1 VQAIFGFSMKAEIKT
16 PVLVAI
22 AVVVVAVAAFFL
34 LNAIGNAGN
43 LDQGQVQYT
52 PGKPPWEE
60 TDPNKKGPGG
70 APGGGGPGAGKS
82 QPVQGQPYG
91 TQPGA
96 GGPPPGMTA
105 PQIGGNK

>member
-1 VQAIFGFSMKAEIKT
+1 MKAEIKT

-22 AVVVVAVAAFFL
+22 VVVAVAVVGYF
-34 LNAIGNAGN
+34 IVKSVSNAGN

-70 APGGGGPGAGKS
+70 APGGGGPGA
-82 QPVQGQPYG
+82 PPP
-91 TQPGA
+91 PGM
-96 GGPPPGMTA
+96 GGPPPGLTA
-105 PQIGGNK
+105 PTVGGN